1 MVDRVSVSNLVL
13 SKLGDEDQ
21 LTDPDD
27 NRKPAR
33 AIRAVW
39 DMVRDMMLR
48 AHPWNFAMRQATLT
62 SSDPAPEFTFT
73 HGFQLPSD
81 FLRLDTTAI
90 EPWSVR
96 EDYQIEGRRLL
107 ANTPGPVKIRYVARI
122 EEVGDW
128 DPLFV
133 EAFACRLA
141 YQIADRLT
149 GDLQRQQQAWR
160 AYQLAMGEAKG
171 VDGRENPPEAPIDS
185 SWVTARYDGGAG
197 YASGSNGY
205 PTRFR

>member
-27 NRKPAR
+27 DRKAAR
-33 AIRAVW
+33 AIKAVW
-39 DMVRDMMLR
+39 DIVRDVVLR
-48 AHPWNFAMRQATLT
+48 AHPWNFAVRQASLT
-62 SSDPAPEFTFT
+62 SSDPAPEFIYS
-73 HGFQLPSD
+73 HGFQLPTG
-81 FLRLDTTAI
+81 FLRLDPSQM

-96 EDYQIEGRRLL
+96 EHYQIEGGRLL
-107 ANTPGPVKIRYVARI
+107 ASTPGPILIRYVARI
-122 EEVGDW
+122 EEVGNW
-128 DPLFV
+128 DPLFI

-141 YQIADRLT
+141 YQIADRIT
-149 GDLQRQQQAWR
+149 GDMSRKAECWR
-160 AYQLAMGEAKG
+160 AYVQAMAEAKG

-185 SWVTARYDGGAG
+185 SWVTARYDGG
-197 YASGSNGY
+197 SGSNGY

>member
-27 NRKPAR
+27 DRKAAR
-33 AIRAVW
+33 AIKAVW
-39 DMVRDMMLR
+39 DIVRDVVLR
-48 AHPWNFAMRQATLT
+48 AHLWNFAVRQASLT
-62 SSDPAPEFTFT
+62 SADPAPTFIYT
-73 HGFQLPSD
+73 HSFPLPAD
-81 FLRLDTTAI
+81 FLRLDPSQM

-96 EDYQIEGRRLL
+96 ENYQLQGRRLL
-107 ANTPGPVKIRYVARI
+107 LASTPGPILIRYVARI

-128 DPLFV
+128 DALFV

-141 YQIADRLT
+141 YQIADRIT
-149 GDLQRQQQAWR
+149 GDMNRKGECWR
-160 AYQLAMGEAKG
+160 SYTLAMSEAKG
-171 VDGRENPPEAPIDS
+171 VDGRENPPEPPVDS
-185 SWVTARYDGGAG
+185 SWVTARYDGG
-197 YASGSNGY
+197 SGSNGY